1 LINFEL
7 FFFNKIKNIYVMK
20 KIQLI
25 AFLIAAVLLFGCNK
39 KTETDKSGETPKTE
53 TKKVEDN
60 SGGLKLY
67 KMETVEASK
76 EKNIAPNF
84 TWTENGTKKSL
95 NDYKG
100 KIVLLNFWATW
111 CGPCK
116 KEMPDLSEISVELKD
131 KNFQMIGLNVFQQ
144 ASAPKIE
151 DFLKANPVSYTTV
164 DGNEELVQAFAK
176 ASGNDMSA
184 VPTTFIL
191 NKDGKIVETVVGGK
205 NKEGFLKLINK
216 YLN

>member
-1 LINFEL
+1 
-7 FFFNKIKNIYVMK
+7 MK
-20 KIQLI
+20 KIQI
-25 AFLIAAVLLFGCNK
+25 AAFLIVAILLFGCNK
-39 KTETDKSGETPKTE
+39 KTETTDKPKETPKNE
-53 TKKVEDN
+53 IKKVEDN
-60 SGGLKLY
+60 TGGLKLY

-95 NDYKG
+95 NDLKG
-100 KIVLLNFWATW
+100 KVVLLNFWATW

-116 KEMPDLSEISVELKD
+116 KEMPDLSKISEELKD

-164 DGNEELVQAFAK
+164 DGNDELVQAFAK
-176 ASGNDMSA
+176 ASGNDLSA

-191 NKDGKIVETVVGGK
+191 DKNGKIVETVVGGRD
-205 NKEGFLKLINK
+205 KESFLKLINK
-216 YLN
+216 HLN

>member
-1 LINFEL
+1 
-7 FFFNKIKNIYVMK
+7 MK
-20 KIQLI
+20 KIQI
-25 AFLIAAVLLFGCNK
+25 AAFLIVAVLLFGCNK
-39 KTETDKSGETPKTE
+39 KTETTDKPKDPPKTE
-53 TKKVEDN
+53 NKKTDDAPT
-60 SGGLKLY
+60 GLKLY

-95 NDYKG
+95 NDLKG
-100 KIVLLNFWATW
+100 KVVLLNFWATW

-116 KEMPDLSEISVELKD
+116 KEMPDLSKISEELKD

-151 DFLKANPVSYTTV
+151 DFLKSNPVSYTTV
-164 DGNEELVQAFAK
+164 DGNEDLVQAFAK

-191 NKDGKIVETVVGGK
+191 DKNGKIVETVVGGRDK
-205 NKEGFLKLINK
+205 DAFMKLIDK